1 LCIVVL
7 VVWIALLSSA
17 LAGASAGLGHG
28 IFAVVAGFAL
38 GGLLGFLT
46 VSILVLP
53 LWLTI
58 VLVLES
64 RYVVAVENMRLSE
77 VAPWVLRPLYV
88 VLYALSIVGL
98 FAMTM
103 GTVAVVGLV
112 SRRFVGWVISLVAG

>member
-7 VVWIALLSSA
+7 VAWIALLSSA
-17 LAGASAGLGHG
+17 IAGASAGLGHG
-28 IFAVVAGFAL
+28 TFAVAAGFAL

-53 LWLTI
+53 LWLTT

-64 RYVVAVENMRLSE
+64 RYAIAVENMRLRE

-88 VLYALSIVGL
+88 VLYVLSILGL
-98 FAMTM
+98 FAMSM
-103 GTVAVVGLV
+103 GTVAGVAFV
-112 SRRFVGWVISLVAG
+112 SRRVIGWVISLVAG

>member
-7 VVWIALLSSA
+7 VAWIALLSSA
-17 LAGASAGLGHG
+17 IAGASAGLGHG
-28 IFAVVAGFAL
+28 TFAVVAGFAL

-53 LWLTI
+53 LWLTT

-64 RYVVAVENMRLSE
+64 RYANAVENMRLRE

-88 VLYALSIVGL
+88 VLYALSILGL
-98 FAMTM
+98 FAMSM
-103 GTVAVVGLV
+103 GTVAVVAFV
-112 SRRFVGWVISLVAG
+112 SRRVIGWVISLVAG

>member
-7 VVWIALLSSA
+7 VAWIALLSSA

-28 IFAVVAGFAL
+28 TFAVVAGFAL
-38 GGLLGFLT
+38 GGLLGFIA

-53 LWLTI
+53 LWLTT

-64 RYVVAVENMRLSE
+64 RYAIAVENMRLRE

-88 VLYALSIVGL
+88 VLYALSILGL
-98 FAMTM
+98 FAMSM
-103 GTVAVVGLV
+103 GTVALVAFV
-112 SRRFVGWVISLVAG
+112 SRRVIGWVISLVAG

>member
-7 VVWIALLSSA
+7 VAWIALLSSA

-28 IFAVVAGFAL
+28 TFAVVAGFAL
-38 GGLLGFLT
+38 GGLLGFIA

-53 LWLTI
+53 LWLTT

-64 RYVVAVENMRLSE
+64 RYAIAVENMRLRE

-88 VLYALSIVGL
+88 ILYVLSILGL
-98 FAMTM
+98 FAMSM
-103 GTVAVVGLV
+103 GTVAVVGFV